1 MLKRAVYCKK
11 DMIKR
16 KEERGIMQRR
26 YDEIYDAV
34 VIGAGHA
41 GVEACLALARLGLK
55 TLVVTLSLDAISFMA
70 CNPAIGGTAK
80 GHLVREV
87 DALGGQ
93 MGISADHNL
102 LQIRMLNTGKGA
114 AVQSLRGQADKSAYH
129 LYMKRVL
136 EREKNLTVLQG
147 EVAEILTENGKVVG
161 VTTLQGQAFACKG
174 VVVATGVYLNANIII
189 GEFRQETGPNGFCR
203 ATALTQCLL
212 DMGIPTRRFK
222 TGTPARVDRKTIN
235 FDAMTVQNGDEKLYP
250 FSFMTDGFIENREPC
265 WLTYTTEETKKIIMA
280 NIDRSPLYNG
290 SIKSTGPRYCP
301 SIEDKVMRFADKER
315 HQIFIEPESA
325 STDEMYVQGMS
336 SSLPV
341 DVQIAMYHSVIG
353 LEKCRLMRYAYAIEY
368 DCIDSTALYPSLMT
382 KRVDGLFMAGQ
393 LNGSSGY
400 EEAAAQGIMAG
411 INCAMYI
418 QDKTPVVLGRES
430 SYIGVLI
437 DDLVT
442 KGTNEPYRMMTA
454 RAEHRLN
461 LRQENADERLT
472 PIGREVGLVSD
483 ERYARYLDKMNS
495 LKKINE
501 ALERTVSPSFSAPL
515 FAEIGDYVPHAGMS
529 LREILKRSGVTAELL
544 VKHFPELEKFD
555 MRYLEEVAT
564 VAKYEGYLSKQQSAI
579 ERAKKLE
586 DKALPQDADYLS
598 IEGLRL
604 EARQKLDKIRPLNLG
619 QASRI
624 SGVSPADITVLM
636 VWLARRGK

>member
-1 MLKRAVYCKK
+1 ME
-11 DMIKR
+11 R
-16 KEERGIMQRR
+16 K
-26 YDEIYDAV
+26 YDETYDAV

-93 MGISADHNL
+93 MGLSADKNL

-114 AVQSLRGQADKSAYH
+114 AVQSLRGQADKSSYH

-174 VVVATGVYLNANIII
+174 VVVATGVYLNADIII
-189 GEFRQETGPNGFCR
+189 GEFRQQTGPNGFCR

-235 FDAMTVQNGDEKLYP
+235 FDAMTVQNGDENIYP
-250 FSFMTDGFIENREPC
+250 FSFMTDGFIENRQPC
-265 WLTYTTEETKKIIMA
+265 YLTYTTEETKRIIMA
-280 NIDRSPLYNG
+280 NIARSPLYNG

-382 KRVDGLFMAGQ
+382 KCVDGLFMAGQ

-411 INCAMYI
+411 INCARYVT
-418 QDKTPVVLGRES
+418 DKAPVILGRES

-472 PIGREVGLVSD
+472 PIGREIGLVD
-483 ERYARYLDKMNS
+483 DARYARFLDKKAQ
-495 LKKINE
+495 LTKIE
-501 ALERTVSPSFSAPL
+501 EELATIVSPSVSAPL
-515 FAEIGDYVPHAGMS
+515 FEESATGYVPRTGMS
-529 LREILKRSGVTAELL
+529 LKEILKRSGVTAELL
-544 VKHFPELEKFD
+544 VRHFPQFEKYD
-555 MRYLEEVAT
+555 LRYIREVAT
-564 VAKYEGYLSKQQSAI
+564 VAKYEGYLTKQLSAI
-579 ERAKKLE
+579 ERTKKLE
-586 DKALPQDADYLS
+586 DKALPADADYLS
-598 IEGLRL
+598 IEGLRI

-636 VWLARRGK
+636 VWLARRVK

>member
-1 MLKRAVYCKK
+1 
-11 DMIKR
+11 
-16 KEERGIMQRR
+16 
-26 YDEIYDAV
+26 
-34 VIGAGHA
+34 
-41 GVEACLALARLGLK
+41 
-55 TLVVTLSLDAISFMA
+55 
-70 CNPAIGGTAK
+70 
-80 GHLVREV
+80 
-87 DALGGQ
+87 
-93 MGISADHNL
+93 
-102 LQIRMLNTGKGA
+102 
-114 AVQSLRGQADKSAYH
+114 
-129 LYMKRVL
+129 
-136 EREKNLTVLQG
+136 
-147 EVAEILTENGKVVG
+147 
-161 VTTLQGQAFACKG
+161 
-174 VVVATGVYLNANIII
+174 
-189 GEFRQETGPNGFCR
+189 
-203 ATALTQCLL
+203 
-212 DMGIPTRRFK
+212 
-222 TGTPARVDRKTIN
+222 
-235 FDAMTVQNGDEKLYP
+235 
-250 FSFMTDGFIENREPC
+250 
-265 WLTYTTEETKKIIMA
+265 
-280 NIDRSPLYNG
+280 
-290 SIKSTGPRYCP
+290 
-301 SIEDKVMRFADKER
+301 MRFADKER

-411 INCAMYI
+411 INCARYI
-418 QDKTPVVLGRES
+418 QDKAPVILGRES

-472 PIGREVGLVSD
+472 PTGREVGLVSD

>member
-1 MLKRAVYCKK
+1 
-11 DMIKR
+11 
-16 KEERGIMQRR
+16 MQRK

-41 GVEACLALARLGLK
+41 GVEACLALSRLGLK
-55 TLVVTLSLDAISFMA
+55 TIVVTLSLDAISFMA

-93 MGISADHNL
+93 MGISADYNL

-114 AVQSLRGQADKSAYH
+114 AVQSLRGQADKSSYH
-129 LYMKRVL
+129 LFMKRVL
-136 EREKNLTVLQG
+136 EREKNLTILQG
-147 EVAEILTENGKVVG
+147 EVANILTENGKVCG
-161 VTTLQGQAFACKG
+161 ITTLQGQTFACKG
-174 VVVATGVYLNANIII
+174 VVVATGVYLNADIII
-189 GEFRQETGPNGFCR
+189 GEFRQQTGPNGFCR
-203 ATALTQCLL
+203 ATALTDCLIN
-212 DMGIPTRRFK
+212 MGIPTRRFK
-222 TGTPARVDRKTIN
+222 TGTPARVDKKTIN
-235 FDAMTVQNGDEKLYP
+235 FDAMQIQHGDEKLYP
-250 FSFMTDGFIENREPC
+250 FSFMTDGFIENKEPC
-265 WLTYTTEETKKIIMA
+265 YLTYTTEETKKIIMA
-280 NIDRSPLYNG
+280 NIARSPLYNG

-382 KRVDGLFMAGQ
+382 KCTEGLFMAGQ

-411 INCAMYI
+411 INCARYI
-418 QDKTPVVLGRES
+418 TGKAPVILGRES

-483 ERYARYLDKMNS
+483 ERYARYKEKMS
-495 LKKINE
+495 QIEQINE
-501 ALERTVSPSFSAPL
+501 ALKTTVSPSVSAPL
-515 FAEIGDYVPHAGMS
+515 FEETGSGYIPRAGMS
-529 LREILKRSGVTAELL
+529 LREILKRSDVTASLL
-544 VKHFPELEKFD
+544 IKHFPELEKFSL
-555 MRYLEEVAT
+555 RYLEEVAT
-564 VAKYEGYLSKQQSAI
+564 VAKYEGYLTKQAQAI
-579 ERAKKLE
+579 ERTKKLD
-586 DKALPQDADYLS
+586 DKALPADADYLS
-598 IEGLRL
+598 IEGLRI

-636 VWLARRGK
+636 VWLARREK

>member
-1 MLKRAVYCKK
+1 
-11 DMIKR
+11 
-16 KEERGIMQRR
+16 MQRK

-41 GVEACLALARLGLK
+41 GVEACLALSRLGLK

-93 MGISADHNL
+93 MGISADYNL

-114 AVQSLRGQADKSAYH
+114 AVQSLRGQADKSSYH
-129 LYMKRVL
+129 LFMKRVL
-136 EREKNLTVLQG
+136 EREKNLTILQG
-147 EVAEILTENGKVVG
+147 EVANILTENGKVCG
-161 VTTLQGQAFACKG
+161 ITTLQGQTFACKG
-174 VVVATGVYLNANIII
+174 VVVATGVYLKADIII
-189 GEFRQETGPNGFCR
+189 GEFRQQTGPNGFCR
-203 ATALTQCLL
+203 ATALTDCLIN
-212 DMGIPTRRFK
+212 MGIPTRRFK
-222 TGTPARVDRKTIN
+222 TGTPARVDKKTIN
-235 FDAMTVQNGDEKLYP
+235 FDAMQIQHGDEKLYP
-250 FSFMTDGFIENREPC
+250 FSFMTDGFIENKEPC
-265 WLTYTTEETKKIIMA
+265 YLTYTTEETKKIIMA
-280 NIDRSPLYNG
+280 NIARSPLYNG

-382 KRVDGLFMAGQ
+382 KCTDGLFMAGQ

-411 INCAMYI
+411 INCARYI
-418 QDKTPVVLGRES
+418 TGKAPVILGRES

-483 ERYARYLDKMNS
+483 ERYARYKEKMS
-495 LKKINE
+495 QIEQINE
-501 ALERTVSPSFSAPL
+501 ALKTTVSPSVSAPL
-515 FAEIGDYVPHAGMS
+515 FEETGSGYIPHAGMS
-529 LREILKRSGVTAELL
+529 LREILKRSDVTASLL
-544 VKHFPELEKFD
+544 IKHFPELEKFSL
-555 MRYLEEVAT
+555 RYLEEVAT
-564 VAKYEGYLSKQQSAI
+564 VAKYEGYLTKQAQAV
-579 ERAKKLE
+579 ERTKKLD
-586 DKALPQDADYLS
+586 DKALPADADYLS
-598 IEGLRL
+598 IEGLRI

-636 VWLARRGK
+636 VWLARREK